1 MRIAIIGTGMVG
13 RALGTGLAQHGH
25 EVVVGTRDPEQTRR
39 REEWAA
45 NPLTV
50 MRFDEAVEGADLIVN
65 ATSGA
70 ATLDVL
76 RDLGSAL
83 AEKVMLDVSN
93 PLDFSAGFPPTLT
106 VKDTDSLAEQI
117 QRAHPEARVVK
128 GLNTLTADLML
139 NPGLLPEPTTVF
151 VASDFPAAR
160 DVVVALLHEV
170 GWEDVIDLGALEA
183 ARGMEMWLPL
193 WLRIMGATGT
203 GQFNLRIVR

>member
-45 NPLTV
+45 NPLTL

-83 AEKVMLDVSN
+83 AEKVLLDVSN

-183 ARGMEMWLPL
+183 ARGIEMWLPL
-193 WLRIMGATGT
+193 WLRIMAATGT

>member
-45 NPLTV
+45 NPLTLT
-50 MRFDEAVEGADLIVN
+50 RFDEAVEGADLIVN

-76 RDLGSAL
+76 SDLGSAL
-83 AEKVMLDVSN
+83 AEKVLLDVSN

>member
-39 REEWAA
+39 REAWAA
-45 NPLTV
+45 NPLTL

-83 AEKVMLDVSN
+83 AEKVLLDVSN